1 MKHRRPLQLIALLL
15 ALTIVLGQTL
25 AVGETVVPTGNDY
38 GFAGTNG
45 KYYTDYQ
52 TLEEEQLAAKELAIE
67 AASEGFVMLKN
78 ENGVLPLE
86 EGASVSLFGMHSVDL
101 VASTVGSA
109 AGRTGQNGIEES
121 TLQMAMENAG
131 FKVNPKLIDLYTRH
145 QTLGTTSNELPI
157 EYYSN
162 ATISTYNGYHDAAII
177 VFSRT
182 GSEGIDKQAS
192 NVEGHSDPTDHELML
207 DDNEKALVKHVKE
220 YYPDTPIIVLINSSN
235 IFQIP
240 ELAEDK
246 ATSEYGVDAIFW
258 IGNTGNNGIEA
269 IGKLLSGEVNPSGR
283 TVEVWEKDFRNGP
296 TWTNFGQQS
305 QNLDENGEPMD
316 AYFYYEG
323 EPTIYANIEYRE
335 GIYVGYKYYETAYDD
350 MNAAEEGSGDAWYD
364 SQVLYPFGYGLS
376 YTDFAW
382 EIAEPAA
389 ETVITNPHQIVSM
402 SVKVTNVGN
411 VAGKD
416 VVQIYAN
423 PPYTVG
429 GIEKASANLVG
440 FAKTDLLQPGE
451 SQVLSI
457 DFVAQDMA
465 SFDWNDANGNGF
477 SGYELEAGAYSIT
490 ARRNSHEVVL
500 EEVYTIENGL
510 NCTTD
515 YTSGEEITPLFVG
528 DFTSVNDSLLNNMIS
543 RATGLV
549 QPEPASVEDRTID
562 ADYLA
567 LMDNQYTYRSYMD
580 QGYEDWYVNDGAI
593 PSGWT
598 QAATRNEGDVAELSI
613 LDMTGVDFELSIEN
627 GAVVQGTDEGS
638 LKWEQFM
645 NQLTWEEMAKLV
657 DNGGG
662 VEAIPAVGVP
672 EVGPSETPLQ
682 LAGGTMWACPP
693 ILAASFNLELAER
706 IGVMMGNEALFKNC
720 AYWQGNAM
728 NIHRSPLSGRNVEYY
743 SQDGMHGGAFAAAV
757 AKGVT
762 SKGVTC
768 FIKHMMLNDQE
779 SYRDLNGGV
788 FTWATEQVIREI
800 YARPFERALKDGN
813 STGVM
818 GSFNRIG
825 NINSQLNGAVKS
837 LVRDEWANRAIFETD
852 AWQGTYCPVDLMV
865 RQGNNQVLGS
875 GSAIPEVGLEYGTWD
890 AEVNC
895 VQVSNGGD
903 GTFPSY
909 THYAAVRKS
918 AQEILWNY
926 SNGNG
931 ISNGYATIEPAVLEF
946 DAYAVE
952 SLPVEFEGIDYLSVA
967 LTEESTLPE
976 GFVMENGIITADG
989 TYAEGEWTVEVN
1001 LTGIDGYINRAAPV
1015 IIRIVDPIHVSGL
1028 DGLKTGEAVDINVD
1042 APYYTYNDYITV
1054 NGVYV
1059 NTITDAE
1066 GNSVQGQHYP
1076 GGGRGREGDALSTG
1090 DSVAGSWRILNWYW
1104 VDENQL
1110 PAGNTYDCVGHIAF
1124 ADIEA
1129 TDARYIDTAD
1139 IEAGNYYK
1147 EFLYGYTVSEEDVAA
1162 LEEYGLTLEYV
1173 MSNHTGTQGIS
1184 YDVNTGL
1191 HITGTPTQAGS
1202 VEVTVTLQVPLV
1214 IGSRFPNFYAQM
1226 SPVVTELTRTI
1237 TIEIAE

>member
-15 ALTIVLGQTL
+15 ALTIVFGQTL
-25 AVGETVVPTGNDY
+25 AVGETIVPAGNDY

-45 KYYTDYQ
+45 KYYTDFSSF
-52 TLEEEQLAAKELAIE
+52 EEEQLVAKDLAIE
-67 AASEGFVMLKN
+67 VASEGFVMLKN
-78 ENGVLPLE
+78 ENDALPLE
-86 EGASVSLFGMHSVDL
+86 KGARVSLFGMHSVDL
-101 VASTVGSA
+101 VTSTVGSA
-109 AGRTGQNGIEES
+109 AGTTGANGIEMS
-121 TLQMAMENAG
+121 TLPMAMENAG
-131 FKVNPKLIDLYTRH
+131 FKVNPKLTGLYEMH
-145 QTLGTTSNELPI
+145 HALGTADNELPL
-157 EYYSN
+157 EYYST
-162 ATISTYNGYHDAAII
+162 ATTSTYNGYNDAAII

-182 GSEGIDKQAS
+182 GSEGVDKRAS
-192 NVEGHSDPTDHELML
+192 NVDGHSDPMDHELML

-258 IGNTGNNGIEA
+258 IGNPGNNGIEA

-296 TWTNFGQQS
+296 TWTNFGQQY
-305 QNLDENGEPMD
+305 QNLDENGEAMD

-335 GIYVGYKYYETAYDD
+335 GIYLGYKYYETACDD
-350 MNAAEEGSGDAWYD
+350 MNAAEEGTGDEWYD

-382 EIAEPAA
+382 EIAEPAT

-411 VAGKD
+411 TAGKD

-451 SQVLSI
+451 SQVLTI

-465 SFDWNDANGNGF
+465 SFDWNDANENGF
-477 SGYELEAGAYSIT
+477 SGYELEAGTYSIT

-528 DFTSVNDSLLNNMIS
+528 DYTSVNDSLLNNMIS

-567 LMDNQYTYRSYMD
+567 LMDNQYTYHSYMD
-580 QGYEDWYVNDGAI
+580 QGYEDWYVYDGGTPAT
-593 PSGWT
+593 WT
-598 QAATRNEGDVAELSI
+598 QAAARNEGDVAEISI
-613 LDMTGVDFELSIEN
+613 LDMTGVDFELDIEN

-645 NQLTWEEMAKLV
+645 NQLTWEELTSLV
-657 DNGGG
+657 RNGGG
-662 VEAIPAVGVP
+662 VQDIPAVGV
-672 EVGPSETPLQ
+672 VAIGASETPLQ
-682 LAGGTMWACPP
+682 LNGGTLWPCPP
-693 ILAASFNLELAER
+693 IQAATFNVDLIEEL
-706 IGVMMGNEALFKNC
+706 GVMIGNEALFTGT

-768 FIKHMMLNDQE
+768 HIKHMMLNDQE

-800 YARPFERALKDGN
+800 YARPFEHALKEGN
-813 STGVM
+813 STGIM

-825 NINSQLNGAVKS
+825 NINAQLNGAMKS
-837 LVRDEWANRAIFETD
+837 LVHDEWDNRAIFETD
-852 AWQGTYCPVDLMV
+852 AWQGTYCPIDLMV
-865 RQGNNQVLGS
+865 RQGNQQILGT
-875 GSAIPEVGLEYGTWD
+875 GSEIPVVDMEIGTWD
-890 AEVNC
+890 PELNC

-909 THYAAVRKS
+909 THYAAVRKA

-926 SNGNG
+926 CNGNG
-931 ISNGYATIEPAVLEF
+931 IKNGYSNLEGAHVRY
-946 DAYAVE
+946 DVNANQSQQIA
-952 SLPVEFEGIDYLSVA
+952 FEGIDYQDVVLA
-967 LTEESTLPE
+967 EGTTLPE
-976 GFVMENGIITADG
+976 GLTLGDYGLISGATS
-989 TYAEGEWTVEVN
+989 AEGEMEFDVDLLGV
-1001 LTGIDGYINRAAPV
+1001 DGYITLSNVPV
-1015 IIRIVDPIHVSGL
+1015 YLEIGSAVHVNGAT
-1028 DGLKTGEAVDINVD
+1028 DVAVGDNVEITID
-1042 APYYTYNDYITV
+1042 APHYKYGATADAFSIPAGFGNDTYSIPEGT
-1054 NGVYV
+1054 
-1059 NTITDAE
+1059 NTI
-1066 GNSVQGQHYP
+1066 VQGF
-1076 GGGRGREGDALSTG
+1076 GGESDASLYEGIWG
-1090 DSVAGSWRILNWYW
+1090 ILNWYW
-1104 VDENQL
+1104 VNEDDPFGSGETGRGALAAEDAQS
-1110 PAGNTYDCVGHIAF
+1110 TDTRSISR
-1124 ADIEA
+1124 ADI
-1129 TDARYIDTAD
+1129 D
-1139 IEAGNYYK
+1139 AGNYYK
-1147 EFLYGYTVSEEDVAA
+1147 AFEYGFEIAEEDIAT
-1162 LEEYGLTLEYV
+1162 LESYGLTVAPVMTNFSAANGSYEYE
-1173 MSNHTGTQGIS
+1173 SALS
-1184 YDVNTGL
+1184 
-1191 HITGTPTQAGS
+1191 ITGTPTQAGT
-1202 VEVTVTLQVPLV
+1202 VEFDVTFTCPLVRAFPNGSFPNAYGQATPLCLPITTTVTL
-1214 IGSRFPNFYAQM
+1214 N
-1226 SPVVTELTRTI
+1226 
-1237 TIEIAE
+1237 IA